1 MNFQK
6 NLKRRLKIKKAKP
19 GMANMKPTSAS
30 GIKKSLK
37 LRGRAKGMPFGGKKG
52 Y

>member
-6 NLKRRLKIKKAKP
+6 NLKRRLKVKTGTSMK
-19 GMANMKPTSAS
+19 GMGPKSA
-30 GIKKSLK
+30 GGFKKSLK
-37 LRGRAKGMPFGGKKG
+37 LKGKAKGMSFGKTSG